1 MYLQGCVSTFVEME
15 KVELI
20 SKYKLRNGMWWES
33 LVIILGVILVYIVV
47 EKKPFT
53 RFLKKESEKESEEEV
68 EKLLKETEKEIE
80 QEGRL

>member
-1 MYLQGCVSTFVEME
+1 M
-15 KVELI
+15 
-20 SKYKLRNGMWWES
+20 ES

-53 RFLKKESEKESEEEV
+53 GILKKESEKEV
-68 EKLLKETEKEIE
+68 VKLLKETEKEIE

>member
-1 MYLQGCVSTFVEME
+1 
-15 KVELI
+15 
-20 SKYKLRNGMWWES
+20 MWEF

-47 EKKPFT
+47 KKKPFT
-53 RFLKKESEKESEEEV
+53 RILKKESEKESEEEV

>member
-1 MYLQGCVSTFVEME
+1 MDLQGCVSNFVEME

-20 SKYKLRNGMWWES
+20 SKYKLRNSMWES

>member
-1 MYLQGCVSTFVEME
+1 MDLQGCVSTFVEME

-20 SKYKLRNGMWWES
+20 SKYKLRNGMWES

-53 RFLKKESEKESEEEV
+53 RILK
-68 EKLLKETEKEIE
+68 
-80 QEGRL
+80 

>member
-1 MYLQGCVSTFVEME
+1 MDLQGCVSTFVEME

-20 SKYKLRNGMWWES
+20 SKYKLRNGMWES

-53 RFLKKESEKESEEEV
+53 RILKKESEKESEEEG
-68 EKLLKETEKEIE
+68 KSDFFMTIE
-80 QEGRL
+80 QIEGDE

>member
-1 MYLQGCVSTFVEME
+1 MDLQGCVSTSVEME

-20 SKYKLRNGMWWES
+20 SKYKLRNGMWES